1 MKQASASILKC
12 HESVTTPY
20 YSGSVADCGF
30 PVGPHH
36 PPGAPA
42 MQRETDLPL
51 PVRCETCGVEYQATQ
66 ERCPRCNSNQ
76 RKVMTQMKSAVA
88 SKKESA
94 DK

>member
-1 MKQASASILKC
+1 
-12 HESVTTPY
+12 
-20 YSGSVADCGF
+20 
-30 PVGPHH
+30 
-36 PPGAPA
+36 

>member
-1 MKQASASILKC
+1 
-12 HESVTTPY
+12 
-20 YSGSVADCGF
+20 
-30 PVGPHH
+30 
-36 PPGAPA
+36 

-51 PVRCETCGVEYQATQ
+51 PVRCETCGIEYQASQ
-66 ERCPRCNSNQ
+66 DRCPRCNSNQ